1 MNKKIRLDL
10 LLVKK
15 GIFPTREKARGS
27 IMAGLVSVNGQ
38 RSDKPGQVY
47 IEEVEIGIK
56 GTLCPYVSRGGMK
69 LEKALREFNIK
80 VKESIVLDI
89 GASTGGFTDCMLTNG
104 ASRVYAVDVGYGQL
118 AWKLR
123 NDQRVINI
131 ERTNAR
137 YISSDHI
144 PEHVNIISL
153 DVSFISLTKILPVAR
168 EFLLPGGKIIA
179 LVKPQFEAG
188 KNQVG
193 KGGVVKKKEVHI
205 KVLNDIVSFCNTI
218 ELYPVGIDYSPL
230 QGPAGNIEF
239 LLCLD
244 RMKENIVNISDK
256 IVNCVTKA
264 HEEFFTVTSE
274 Q

>member
-15 GIFPTREKARGS
+15 GIFPTREKARSS
-27 IMAGLVSVNGQ
+27 IMAGLVYVNGQ
-38 RSDKPGQVY
+38 RFDKPGQAC
-47 IEEVEIGIK
+47 IEEAEILVK
-56 GTLCPYVSRGGMK
+56 GSLCPYVSRGGMK
-69 LEKALREFNIK
+69 LEKALREFNIN
-80 VKESIVLDI
+80 VTGAIVLDI

-104 ASRVYAVDVGYGQL
+104 ASRIYAVDVGYGQL

-123 NDQRVINI
+123 NDERIVNI

-144 PEHVNIISL
+144 PEHVNIISV
-153 DVSFISLTKILPVAR
+153 DVSFISLTKILPAAR
-168 EFLLPGGKIIA
+168 EFLLPDGKIIA

-193 KGGVVKKKEVHI
+193 KGGVVRKKEVHI

-218 ELYPVGIDYSPL
+218 DLYPAGIDYSPL

-239 LLCLD
+239 LLYLD
-244 RMKENIVNISDK
+244 RMNEHIVNINISDK

-264 HEEFFTVTSE
+264 HEEFFK
-274 Q
+274 

>member
-10 LLVKK
+10 LLVQK
-15 GIFPTREKARGS
+15 GIFPTREKARSS
-27 IMAGLVSVNGQ
+27 IMAGLIYVNGQ
-38 RSDKPGQVY
+38 RYDKPGQTCN
-47 IEEVEIGIK
+47 EEAEIVIK
-56 GTLCPYVSRGGMK
+56 GSFCPYVSRGGLK
-69 LEKALREFNIK
+69 LEKALMAFNINISGA
-80 VKESIVLDI
+80 VCLDI
-89 GASTGGFTDCMLTNG
+89 GASTGGFTDCMLVNG

-123 NDQRVINI
+123 NDERVINI

-144 PEHVNIISL
+144 PEHVNIISV

-168 EFLLPGGKIIA
+168 EFLLPDGKIIA

-193 KGGVVKKKEVHI
+193 KGGVVRKKEVHI
-205 KVLNDIVSFCNTI
+205 SVLNDIVSFCNTVG
-218 ELYPVGIDYSPL
+218 LYPEGIDYSPV

-239 LLCLD
+239 LLYLD
-244 RMKENIVNISDK
+244 RVKENIVNISDK
-256 IVNCVTKA
+256 IINCVEKA
-264 HEEFFTVTSE
+264 HEEFFR
-274 Q
+274 